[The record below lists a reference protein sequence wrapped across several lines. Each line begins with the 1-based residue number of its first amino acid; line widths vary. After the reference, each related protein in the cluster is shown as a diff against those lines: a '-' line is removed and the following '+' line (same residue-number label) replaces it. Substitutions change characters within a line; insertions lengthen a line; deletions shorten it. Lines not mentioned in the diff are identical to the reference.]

1 MSTFK
6 RRSSPKHKII
16 KAPPQNTN
24 PQFFITV
31 FKKRL
36 NRTPNEYI
44 NEKLKTGSDFEAVKY
59 LFNIVAAEIST
70 QNNCKFFDFNYFYK
84 SAVPSKPQ
92 TKSNSSQKVNRPENA
107 GKAWTKEEEQQLIQM
122 YNNRCSKK
130 EMCDAFKRTEV
141 ALAARLVHLGIIESR
156 DVFRGRK

>member
-1 MSTFK
+1 MNAFK
-6 RRSSPKHKII
+6 KSKQLK
-16 KAPPQNTN
+16 KPPRNTN

-70 QNNCKFFDFNYFYK
+70 QNNCKFFDFDYFYK
-84 SAVPSKPQ
+84 SNTSPQ
-92 TKSNSSQKVNRPENA
+92 PKAYNFQKTKRPENA
-107 GKAWTKEEEQQLIQM
+107 GKAWTVEEEQLLIKM
-122 YNNRCSKK
+122 YNSGVSKK
-130 EMCDAFKRTEV
+130 EMCEAFKRTEV
-141 ALAARLVHLGIIESR
+141 ALAARLVRLGIIENR